1 MPTKLDW
8 QTEDETAWEEE
19 PAVADTAAPQ
29 PRWLLLMGAVVVLLL
44 GSFGWMLYRQANQR
58 VAAAMQ
64 AAETEVLSSHRLV
77 RQAMAQ
83 GDLELFRVLLS
94 ARDRSWARA
103 QEDLLAA
110 GFLFAPTPFGF
121 QTQAAGF
128 SDPAVTL
135 SPDLSAA
142 EVRFAQPYT
151 AEGSETTV
159 TLQHTAV
166 YRRGAQRWLL
176 SPPGPDF
183 WGEQMDQAG
192 DRLTLVYPQ
201 RDEALARRLFIDLEA
216 RLVEMCRLLADLNCP
231 PDLHVTVRLEYE
243 TPTVL
248 ALPAEPIRPLV
259 FGNNLRLGLPAPT
272 LVGLPQDESTYQ
284 ALFRGYARHVV
295 TAVITQLV
303 GYDCCRHG
311 LVYQALLD
319 RQLSQLR
326 LRPWPEPPDQAAVG
340 LGTHLAGHWE
350 AAGVTY
356 PTAEAR
362 NRLHALVDYLLAADG
377 ANSTAG
383 MQRRLGQSNTYHTWL
398 NHFLDGAHLAGLLA
412 VEDVPLLNLQAP
424 AAPISPPV
432 PLPEQSI
439 QLVCQNDSERIT
451 TLYRYDPAMASLA
464 QEYVRA
470 YPDDGFV
477 NITALAHEQGYVLH
491 EQVDGEVV
499 SSWLALVQDNQEIV
513 IAQDSVNNVSAL
525 SGMLF
530 TGATSPSGRHLVL
543 STYGLDRMPELK
555 LLDLAHCK
563 PGDCSLQPLYGTPI
577 WSPDGLKTL
586 TLERAVAQDSL
597 YRQWQTLIYR
607 GDGWGQWL
615 AMVGAGGTP
624 FWLDDQRYGY
634 VRLNDQNETEVV
646 TAVINGGAARV
657 WVQSSD
663 LLPAIPSG
671 ERPDDLYIWQ
681 VALNPADNTV
691 LALTATPTP
700 ADNVGPYYFFLVEG
714 DTTSS
719 NVDRVSLLFRD
730 SIPTLPEFSPD
741 GRWLLFTSRGVI
753 AHVVD
758 ATTDRRVRLNPNSVR
773 GIFSGWSADSQW
785 LLQKHDDH
793 LSLTAPAHD
802 YRLIAQRDFAGC
814 YHVFWVDEE

>member
-8 QTEDETAWEEE
+8 QTEDETVWEEE
-19 PAVADTAAPQ
+19 PAVAATAAPRS
-29 PRWLLLMGAVVVLLL
+29 RWPLLVVAVVVLLL
-44 GSFGWMLYRQANQR
+44 GGFAWTFYRQANQR

-64 AAETEVLSSHRLV
+64 AAETDVLSSHRLV
-77 RQAMAQ
+77 RQAIAR

-94 ARDRSWARA
+94 ARDRAWARA

-110 GFLFAPTPFGF
+110 GYLFAPTPLGF
-121 QTQAAGF
+121 QTRAAEL
-128 SDPAVTL
+128 DEPAVTL

-142 EVRFAQPYT
+142 EVLFAQPYA

-176 SPPGPDF
+176 SPPDSAF
-183 WGEQMDQAG
+183 WGEQMYQTG
-192 DRLTLVYPQ
+192 NRLTLVYPQ
-201 RDEALARRLFIDLEA
+201 RDETLARRLFTDLEA
-216 RLVEMCRLLADLNCP
+216 RLVEMCRALADLNCP

-259 FGNNLRLGLPAPT
+259 FGSNLRLGLPAAT
-272 LVGLPQDESTYQ
+272 LVGLPLDEVGYQ
-284 ALFRGYARHVV
+284 ALFRGYAQYIV

-319 RQLSQLR
+319 KQLSQLR
-326 LRPWPEPPDQAAVG
+326 LRPWPEPPDQAVVG
-340 LGTHLAGHWE
+340 LGTDLAGYWE
-350 AAGVTY
+350 TADVTY
-356 PTAEAR
+356 PMAEAR
-362 NRLHALVDYLLAADG
+362 NRLYALVDYVLAADA
-377 ANSTAG
+377 ANSAAG

-412 VEDVPLLNLQAP
+412 IERLPLVNLQSP
-424 AAPISPPV
+424 AAPVSPPV
-432 PLPEQSI
+432 ALPEQSI
-439 QLVCQNDSERIT
+439 QLVCQSDSERIT
-451 TLYRYDPAMASLA
+451 TLYRYDLATASLA

-470 YPDDGFV
+470 YPNDGFV
-477 NITALAHEQGYVLH
+477 NITPLAHNQGYVLH

-499 SSWLALVQDNQEIV
+499 SSWLALVQDSEEIV
-513 IAQDSVNNVSAL
+513 VAQNSVNNVSAL

-543 STYGLDRMPELK
+543 STYGIDRTPELR
-555 LLDLAHCK
+555 LLDLAQCA
-563 PGDCSLQPLYGTPI
+563 PGDCPLQPLQGMPL

-586 TLERAVAQDSL
+586 TLADSPAGDNL
-597 YRQWQTLIYR
+597 YRQWQTLIHR
-607 GDGWGQWL
+607 GDGRGQAL
-615 AMVGAGGTP
+615 AMVGPGGTP
-624 FWLDDQRYGY
+624 FWLDGQRYGY
-634 VRLNDQNETEVV
+634 VRLNNQNETEIV
-646 TAVINGGAARV
+646 TAANDGAARV
-657 WVQSSD
+657 WLQSSD

-671 ERPDDLYIWQ
+671 ERPEDLYVWQ
-681 VALNPADNTV
+681 VMPSPAANGQLV
-691 LALTATPTP
+691 LMATPTP

-714 DTTSS
+714 NRTGSR
-719 NVDRVSLLFRD
+719 VDEITLLTQADFP
-730 SIPTLPEFSPD
+730 SFPEFSPD
-741 GRWLLFTSRGVI
+741 GRWLLFTSRGTIVY
-753 AHVVD
+753 VVD
-758 ATTDRRVRLNPNSVR
+758 TTTGRTVIINQNGDQ
-773 GIFSGWSADSQW
+773 GTFSGWSADGQW

-814 YHVFWVDEE
+814 YNVFWVDEE